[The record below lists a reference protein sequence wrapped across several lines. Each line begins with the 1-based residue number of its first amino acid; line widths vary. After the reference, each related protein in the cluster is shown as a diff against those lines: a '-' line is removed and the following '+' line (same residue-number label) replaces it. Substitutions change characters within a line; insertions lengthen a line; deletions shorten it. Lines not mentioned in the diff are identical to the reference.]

1 MNMDL
6 QTIYFGMSLN
16 EWVTLVHTH
25 LCKQCDMHPF
35 KIEPQDYAYDSY
47 AAVISIILANTTDND
62 ILAALKDKQSINKY
76 IDLAH
81 GAWSANYIH
90 WKQIRGDAVGKNP
103 KKTLNTHDRNDRA
116 TTSTDNLTEDDREM
130 YQGTIKAIFSLL
142 SKKLL
147 EAGMQQL
154 SI

>member
-6 QTIYFGMSLN
+6 QTIYFGMSLSD
-16 EWVTLVHTH
+16 WVTLVHTY
-25 LCKQCDMHPF
+25 LCKQCGMHPF
-35 KIEPQDYAYDSY
+35 KIESQDYAYDSY
-47 AAVISIILANTTDND
+47 AAVISIILANTTDSD

-81 GAWSANYIH
+81 SAWTANYIH
-90 WKQIRGDAVGKNP
+90 WKRVRADTVGKNP
-103 KKTLNTHDRNDRA
+103 KKTLNTYDRNDRA
-116 TTSTDNLTEDDREM
+116 TTSVDNLSEDDREM
-130 YQGTIKAIFSLL
+130 YQGTIKAIFGLL

-147 EAGMQQL
+147 EVGMQQL